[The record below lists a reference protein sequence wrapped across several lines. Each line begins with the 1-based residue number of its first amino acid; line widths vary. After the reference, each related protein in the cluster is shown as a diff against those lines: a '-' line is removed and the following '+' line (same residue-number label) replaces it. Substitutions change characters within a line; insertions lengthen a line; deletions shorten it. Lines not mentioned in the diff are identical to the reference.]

1 MVCFSLAF
9 PYALLLM
16 LGSYLLYHS
25 KNEKTRQ
32 NYDRSQKSYQLSHC
46 DNLLRDIKYA
56 LRAFTLFVFRVSMV
70 SKRNWTACQ
79 HLLSQAQRIRKKV
92 YINETEPVQSTGSN
106 HLSIGCCFYL
116 TYFKSRK
123 TTYMIRFLI
132 VSIDLGLLK

>member
-1 MVCFSLAF
+1 
-9 PYALLLM
+9 M

-32 NYDRSQKSYQLSHC
+32 NYDRSRKSYQLSHC

-70 SKRNWTACQ
+70 SERDGPACQ

-92 YINETEPVQSTGSN
+92 CINETEPGNRLQSSFNKVAVFIAIFQKPKNNLYDTVFRYFN
-106 HLSIGCCFYL
+106 RLWSIE
-116 TYFKSRK
+116 
-123 TTYMIRFLI
+123 II
-132 VSIDLGLLK
+132 I